1 MMKLSQTEKPLC
13 VDDDYEELPT
23 SVPSSA
29 MVTPPTSVP
38 SSTAATPRMLPV
50 VMMCPL
56 LPPPS
61 PPALASLSWD
71 VLPPPP
77 AWSAEDEA
85 TPLALQHKASVSPE
99 LFQTPDSI
107 TAEKDVTDQE
117 IQWVV
122 PPGLGL
128 NKLLPPVPQ
137 PEAPPVLP
145 TLMALRSYSPQTS
158 NFRALISMNDKWMSG
173 EKDKISCQQEV
184 RHEAEEEP
192 APSQHM
198 QPHALQEELPS
209 QSPFPSLGSALH
221 SSGTCTPCAWFWK
234 PQGCHNGLKCGR
246 CHLCPKGEVRLRKK
260 AKMAAVQAKATTS
273 EQSAGLQIAVDGALI
288 LD

>member
-1 MMKLSQTEKPLC
+1 MMKLGQIEKQG
-13 VDDDYEELPT
+13 DTEELPT

-29 MVTPPTSVP
+29 VVTPPTSVP
-38 SSTAATPRMLPV
+38 SSTVVTPRMLPLV
-50 VMMCPL
+50 VMSPV
-56 LPPPS
+56 LPPPT
-61 PPALASLSWD
+61 PPSLASLSWD

-77 AWSAEDEA
+77 AWSAEDDS
-85 TPLALQHKASVSPE
+85 TPLALQYKASVSPE
-99 LFQTPDSI
+99 LFQTPDSNNLE
-107 TAEKDVTDQE
+107 TDATDQE

-128 NKLLPPVPQ
+128 DKLLPPVLQ
-137 PEAPPVLP
+137 PEAPPMLP
-145 TLMALRSYSPQTS
+145 TLMALRSHGPQDS

-173 EKDKISCQQEV
+173 EKDKISCKQEV
-184 RHEAEEEP
+184 RRESEEEP
-192 APSQHM
+192 APSQNV
-198 QPHALQEELPS
+198 QPHALQEEQPS
-209 QSPFPSLGSALH
+209 QSQFPSVGSALH

-234 PQGCHNGLKCGR
+234 PEGCHNGSKCGR

-260 AKMAAVQAKATTS
+260 GKLAAVKAQAMTP